1 MRKLKNNA
9 CKTVIFAGM
18 VGIYLLAGAVEKL
31 SIGILQ
37 GVAGASICLGA
48 MLLAYGLIWMEERN
62 DG

>member
-9 CKTVIFAGM
+9 CKTVICAGM
-18 VGIYLLAGAVEKL
+18 AGIYLIAGAVEQL

-48 MLLAYGLIWMEERN
+48 MLLAYGVMLIEEDHN
-62 DG
+62 G